1 MNIYYLRPL
10 NNKYYLKTIMYFIL
24 INILSWVISGICFY
38 LILNPN
44 IRLFKKIHKSPY
56 KKIVKKDLENSFNVI
71 DVLKKKE
78 QNEIIHKYKSFKNKF
93 NVIIFNF
100 NGGLNIGTIM
110 RTACVYG
117 CDKYFIIGRKIYD
130 SRSCVGSNK
139 YVDLQINKDIIKSLP
154 DKNDKPIVNKEKF
167 KKFLIKNKISPVFVE
182 QGGTNINKFSF
193 NNYLVKANSY
203 TPTFIFGN
211 ETFGIDLDLMKY
223 CSDLPGYTIL
233 TIPQPGLLKS
243 LNVSN
248 SASIVLWEYYR
259 QVLHKENIQYKYDL
273 N

>member
-1 MNIYYLRPL
+1 MI
-10 NNKYYLKTIMYFIL
+10 FIL
-24 INILSWVISGICFY
+24 VNAFCWIITAVCFY

-44 IRLFKKIHKSPY
+44 ISIFKKLHKSPF
-56 KKIVKKDLENSFNVI
+56 KKSVKDDLENSFNVI
-71 DVLKKKE
+71 EILKKKD
-78 QNEIIHKYKSFKNKF
+78 QNELIRRYQSFKNKF

-117 CDKYFIIGRKIYD
+117 CDQYFIIGRKIYD

-139 YVDLQINKDIIKSLP
+139 YVDLHINKEIVKSLP
-154 DKNDKPIVNKEKF
+154 DKNDKPEVDKYKF
-167 KKFLIKNKISPVFVE
+167 KKFLVKNKISPIFIE
-182 QGGTNINKFSF
+182 QGGTNINTFSF
-193 NNYLVKANSY
+193 NNYLAKSKGF

-211 ETFGIDLDLMKY
+211 ETFGIDFDLMKY
-223 CSDLPGYTIL
+223 CSDLPGYSIL

-259 QVLHKENIQYKYDL
+259 QVLYKDNIQNKYNL
-273 N
+273 A